1 MLIKY
6 TINSQGV
13 IILPT
18 NNNDE
23 ILRMASERL
32 GVDKEALCGNGENL
46 LNKLSSEDKEKVSR
60 VLADKELTRKVLST
74 PKAQELLNKLLGDKK
89 NGN

>member
-1 MLIKY
+1 M
-6 TINSQGV
+6 
-13 IILPT
+13 PT

>member
-1 MLIKY
+1 M
-6 TINSQGV
+6 
-13 IILPT
+13 PT

-32 GVDKEALCGNGENL
+32 GVDKEALRGNGENL